1 MPANMNVVSPP
12 SPSVKSICR
21 EHITAVHLQD
31 NPPACLL
38 ANSTRLLLSRF
49 LAPHLAVGDE
59 IAFPIPVPDR
69 STAAGTEVII
79 TKHSSERDRYCYQ
92 APIGYVSL
100 PRKDK
105 RDQFFVSAEVRNP
118 GLGISSVF
126 LPCGALR
133 DHFFHVPVATEGRS
147 RSTFTI
153 YCVFLRTR
161 LRPSCAWPTSSA
173 SWNSHPVAPSALSIW
188 PWRGPST
195 SSLNRN
201 CEPATTGC

>member
-92 APIGYVSL
+92 APIGYVSYPEKTSVTNFSYL
-100 PRKDK
+100 QRFVTQGSAYPRFSF
-105 RDQFFVSAEVRNP
+105 RAGLSAI
-118 GLGISSVF
+118 ISSMSQSPLREGVDLLLRYIAYF
-126 LPCGALR
+126 SERVSGRAARGLQAPRAGTHIQWLPP
-133 DHFFHVPVATEGRS
+133 H
-147 RSTFTI
+147 
-153 YCVFLRTR
+153 
-161 LRPSCAWPTSSA
+161 
-173 SWNSHPVAPSALSIW
+173 
-188 PWRGPST
+188 
-195 SSLNRN
+195 
-201 CEPATTGC
+201 